1 MVPENELNS
10 EAQITEAKV
19 INSILIVSRNDHSY
33 EEQSH
38 RNQISSGLRN

>member
-19 INSILIVSRNDHSY
+19 INSILIISEMIILMRNRAT
-33 EEQSH
+33 EI
-38 RNQISSGLRN
+38 RFPLV